1 MEYDPN
7 EILLSPE
14 AYIQDILSDGEV
26 LQNLTTNIQEKSGDS
41 ELFKGAVFILILIL
55 TIN

>member
-14 AYIQDILSDGEV
+14 TYIQDILSDGEV
-26 LQNLTTNIQEKSGDS
+26 LQNLTANIQEKSGES
-41 ELFKGAVFILILIL
+41 ELFKGAVFFLIFILV
-55 TIN
+55 